1 MHAYLDRRE
10 FLKTAGV
17 AAVGT
22 IATGASLPARAATA
36 QTKPQRFF
44 AGFAPNSLGVNI
56 DTFWMNMEECSKVG
70 FHYIEVD
77 NSQLKLAQAYINRT
91 SEFKDRMDRLNLRL
105 VGLNES
111 YSLLD
116 PTGYAAIREENA
128 LIGRFM
134 KAIGG
139 VYSGPYGALSN
150 DEDLMRQVGRL
161 CDQEG
166 KRLWEEHGIKFSYHT
181 HSSRGFRRLMD
192 LTDPRYV
199 HLNPDLGW
207 LARGFGTRE
216 EAERPSDALEVCRA
230 YLSRICTI
238 HMKDY
243 DPNYEFEYQ
252 GRRLKGGVVLPG
264 KGIVNFPEVVAF
276 LREAGFAG
284 YWLGEHVGIGTYDYV
299 RTKESM
305 TTYPVFKEYMTT
317 TLGLSLSRTLPA

>member
-1 MHAYLDRRE
+1 MHAHIDRRT
-10 FLKTAGV
+10 FLKSAGV
-17 AAVGT
+17 AAA
-22 IATGASLPARAATA
+22 ATMAAGRPLPAFAATA
-36 QTKPQRFF
+36 VGKPQKFF

-70 FHYIEVD
+70 FYHIEVD

-91 SEFKDRMDRLNLRL
+91 SEFKDRMDKLNLRL
-105 VGLNES
+105 VGLNEA

-116 PTGYAAIREENA
+116 PAKYGDIREENA

-139 VYSGPYGALSN
+139 VYTGPYGALSN
-150 DEDLMRQVGRL
+150 DEDLMRQIGRL

-166 KRLWEEHGIKFSYHT
+166 KRLWEDHGIKFSYHT

-207 LARGFGTRE
+207 LARGFSTRE
-216 EAERPSDALEVCRA
+216 EDEKPSNALEVCRA

-243 DPNYEFEYQ
+243 DPNYEFDYQ
-252 GRRLKGGVVLPG
+252 GRHLKGGVVLPG
-264 KGIVNFPEVVAF
+264 KGIVNFPEVVDF
-276 LREAGFAG
+276 LKEAEFTG
-284 YWLGEHVGIGTYDYV
+284 YWLGEHVGIGTYEYV
-299 RTKESM
+299 RTPESM
-305 TTYPVFKEYMTT
+305 TTYPVFKEYMTK